1 MKNDPAHQ
9 QGEPF
14 GRFERYLCVEPLLSK
29 GNPIIVKILNVFH
42 LATLPWG
49 EAEPEGRRC

>member
-14 GRFERYLCVEPLLSK
+14 GRFARCLCVKSVLSK

-42 LATLPWG
+42 LDMLPWG
-49 EAEPEGRRC
+49 EPEPGGKRC